1 MAVWLEK
8 YGPHWQAELKA
19 SQPVANAR
27 AKYEIGTSIGKG
39 TYGRVYRLVERQNSK
54 AAAMKVLTLDTD
66 DALIEAAT
74 EWQIMLTASGQKNII
89 SFKEAFYSDLAFLA
103 KKEPKH
109 PQMWLVMEL
118 CRTSL
123 KEYLEH
129 FREVFDHD
137 RVAWSRD
144 LCTGLGHLRKCHIMH
159 RDVKPLNLCLQR
171 CCVRGQDILK
181 ITDFGSSCIAVQNT
195 GRRPLET
202 NLRRLASRRCTYS
215 YAAPEV

>member
-1 MAVWLEK
+1 MILKPIGLEGTHGESMAEWLEK

-19 SQPVANAR
+19 SQPVANAK

-39 TYGRVYRLVERQNSK
+39 TYGRVYRIVEKQNSK

-129 FREVFDHD
+129 FHEIYDHE

-144 LCTGLGHLRKCHIMH
+144 LCTGLGHLRKCLIMH
-159 RDVKPLNLCLQR
+159 RDLKPPNLCIQP
-171 CCVRGQDILK
+171 CCQVRRHGCK
-181 ITDFGSSCIAVQNT
+181 PPTA
-195 GRRPLET
+195 
-202 NLRRLASRRCTYS
+202 
-215 YAAPEV
+215 